1 MSLAQIIQQ
10 HVDLLP
16 QHQQS
21 QVLDFVLFLE
31 QKQQCSNRLVPD
43 DSRKKQLAE
52 SLSKLAQSSAFKE
65 VADPVAWQKE
75 IRRDRHLLGRDD

>member
-16 QHQQS
+16 QYQQA

-31 QKQQCSNRLVPD
+31 QKQQHNHHLLPD
-43 DSRKKQLAE
+43 ESRRKQLAE
-52 SLSKLAQSSAFKE
+52 SLSKLVQSSAFKE

-75 IRRDRHLLGRDD
+75 ISQDKPLFGRD